1 MLCDPNRLTQQLMIK
16 FNSCASPGI
25 GNALARE
32 FHANGCRVIA
42 SARNKQAIVDL
53 EELGMETLSLNV
65 CDEESIQN
73 AAEEVEKLVGE
84 RGLDVLVNNA

>member
-1 MLCDPNRLTQQLMIK
+1 MIK
-16 FNSCASPGI
+16 VNSCTSPGI

-42 SARNKQAIVDL
+42 SARNKQAIADL
-53 EELGMETLSLNV
+53 EEVGMETLSLDV
-65 CDEESIQN
+65 CDEESIKN
-73 AAEEVEKLVGE
+73 AAQEVDRLVGD